1 MPICGIMVLRNGNK
15 GIDRKAVGTMKEKH
29 YKASEVER
37 MLDTIKDAEITLTA
51 KQAIQEAVD
60 FYNDVACSWLKSDIT
75 EKWDADTIAKGIA
88 ACKGALDMALS
99 ITRRLRD
106 MTK

>member
-1 MPICGIMVLRNGNK
+1 
-15 GIDRKAVGTMKEKH
+15 MKEKH

-37 MLDTIKDAEITLTA
+37 MLDTIKDTEITITA

-60 FYNDVACSWLKSDIT
+60 FYNDAACSWIRPNIADS
-75 EKWDADTIAKGIA
+75 WDAETIAKGIA
-88 ACKGALDMALS
+88 ACNGALDMALS
-99 ITRRLRD
+99 IARRLRD

>member
-1 MPICGIMVLRNGNK
+1 MESNQNMK
-15 GIDRKAVGTMKEKH
+15 GGKNMKEKH

-37 MLDTIKDAEITLTA
+37 MLDTIKDTEITLTA

-60 FYNDVACSWLKSDIT
+60 FYNDAACSWLKSDIA

-88 ACKGALDMALS
+88 ACNGALDMALS

-106 MTK
+106 MIK